1 MSKDILT
8 VIWKE
13 RKGLLRFNSNRW
25 KSFLTLIIPIAMF
38 GIIFPIQF
46 RDEWLSS
53 YWSVAVSLVT
63 PILMI
68 ASTIA
73 ESFAG
78 ERERHT
84 LETLLAS
91 RLPDQAILLG
101 KLFTS
106 MLFGWGVTLF
116 LLLISLGMVNI
127 LQWDGH
133 LRLYQANIFWINMA
147 ISLLV
152 VGLVSN
158 LGILLSLRSQTVQSA
173 AQMIMLLLFMPLML
187 LQAVFFLLPSF
198 MPVEPIKAALERL
211 DVDSIALITSIILLI
226 VNIGLFLGAKARF
239 KRSRLILS

>member
-1 MSKDILT
+1 MTEDILT
-8 VIWKE
+8 VMWKE
-13 RKGLLRFNSNRW
+13 RKGLLRYNSKRW
-25 KSFLTLIIPIAMF
+25 KSFLSLIMPIALF

-46 RDEWLSS
+46 REEWLSS

-63 PILMI
+63 PILLI

-106 MLFGWGVTLF
+106 MLFGWSVTLL
-116 LLLISLGMVNI
+116 LLLISLVMVN
-127 LQWDGH
+127 LLTWDGQ
-133 LRLYQANIFWINMA
+133 LKFYETSIFWINLA
-147 ISLLV
+147 VSLLA

-158 LGILLSLRSQTVQSA
+158 LGILISLRSPTVQNA
-173 AQMIMLLLFMPLML
+173 AQMIMMMLFMPLLL

-198 MPVEPIKAALERL
+198 FPVEPIKEFLGSL
-211 DVDSIALITSIILLI
+211 DMISIMLIISFVLLI
-226 VNIGLFLGAKARF
+226 VNIGLFLGARARF

>member
-1 MSKDILT
+1 MTKDILT

-25 KSFLTLIIPIAMF
+25 KSFLALIIPIAMF

-63 PILMI
+63 PILLI

-116 LLLISLGMVNI
+116 LLLISLGMVNG
-127 LQWDGH
+127 LEWEGH
-133 LRLYQANIFWINMA
+133 FRFYSPTIFWSNMA

-158 LGILLSLRSQTVQSA
+158 LGILLSLRSPTVQNA
-173 AQMIMLLLFMPLML
+173 AQMIMLLLFMPLLL
-187 LQAVFFLLPSF
+187 LQAVAFLLPSF
-198 MPVEPIKAALERL
+198 IPVEPIKAALEKL
-211 DVDSIALITSIILLI
+211 DVDTIILIVSIVLLI
-226 VNIGLFLGAKARF
+226 VNIGFFLGARARF

>member
-1 MSKDILT
+1 MTRDILT

-13 RKGLLRFNSNRW
+13 WKGLLRFNTNRW
-25 KSFLTLIIPIAMF
+25 KSLLTLIIPIAMF

-63 PILMI
+63 PILLI

-127 LQWDGH
+127 LQWEGY
-133 LRLYQANIFWINMA
+133 LRLYQPSIFWSNMA
-147 ISLLV
+147 VSLLA

-158 LGILLSLRSQTVQSA
+158 LGILLSLRSPTVQNA
-173 AQMIMLLLFMPLML
+173 AQMIMLMLFMPLLL
-187 LQAVFFLLPSF
+187 LQAVAFLLPSF
-198 MPVEPIKAALERL
+198 MPVEPIKAFLEGL
-211 DVDSIALITSIILLI
+211 DVNSIVLIASFILLF

>member
-1 MSKDILT
+1 MTKDIFT

-13 RKGLLRFNSNRW
+13 RKGLLQYNSNRW

-46 RDEWLSS
+46 REEWLSS

-63 PILMI
+63 PILLI

-116 LLLISLGMVNI
+116 LLLISLGMVN
-127 LQWDGH
+127 LLDWEGH
-133 LRLYQANIFWINMA
+133 LRFYQPAIFWSNMA
-147 ISLLV
+147 VSLLV

-158 LGILLSLRSQTVQSA
+158 LGILLSLRSPTVQNA
-173 AQMIMLLLFMPLML
+173 AQMIMLMLFMPLLL
-187 LQAVFFLLPSF
+187 LQAVAFLLPSF
-198 MPVEPIKAALERL
+198 MPVEPIKAFLEDL
-211 DVDSIALITSIILLI
+211 DVNSILLI
-226 VNIGLFLGAKARF
+226 VSILLLFVNIGLFLGAKARF

>member
-1 MSKDILT
+1 MTNDIMT

-13 RKGLLRFNSNRW
+13 RKGLLRFHSNRW
-25 KSFLTLIIPIAMF
+25 KSLLTLLMPIALF

-46 RDEWLSS
+46 REEWLSS
-53 YWSVAVSLVT
+53 YWSVAVALVT
-63 PILMI
+63 PILLI

-106 MLFGWGVTLF
+106 MLFGWGITLF

-127 LQWDGH
+127 LEWDGH
-133 LRLYQANIFWINMA
+133 LQFYQPSIFWINLA
-147 ISLLV
+147 ISLLT
-152 VGLVSN
+152 VGLVAN
-158 LGILLSLRSQTVQSA
+158 LGILLSLRSPTVQNT
-173 AQMIMLLLFMPLML
+173 AQMIMLMLFMPLLL
-187 LQAVFFLLPSF
+187 LQAVVFLLPSF
-198 MPVEPIKAALERL
+198 MPVEPIKAYLEKL
-211 DVDSIALITSIILLI
+211 DVDSIVLIISIIFLI
-226 VNIGLFLGAKARF
+226 ANIGLFMGAKARF

>member
-1 MSKDILT
+1 MTNDIMT

-13 RKGLLRFNSNRW
+13 RKGLLRFHSNRW
-25 KSFLTLIIPIAMF
+25 KSLLTLLMPIALF

-46 RDEWLSS
+46 REEWLSS

-63 PILMI
+63 PILLI

-106 MLFGWGVTLF
+106 MLFGWGITLF

-127 LQWDGH
+127 LEWDGH
-133 LRLYQANIFWINMA
+133 LQFYQPSIFWINLA
-147 ISLLV
+147 ISLLT
-152 VGLVSN
+152 VGLVAN
-158 LGILLSLRSQTVQSA
+158 LGILLSLRSPTVQNT
-173 AQMIMLLLFMPLML
+173 AQMIMLMLFMPLLL
-187 LQAVFFLLPSF
+187 LQAVVFLLPSF
-198 MPVEPIKAALERL
+198 MPVEPIKAYLEKL
-211 DVDSIALITSIILLI
+211 DVDSIVLIISIIFLI
-226 VNIGLFLGAKARF
+226 ANIGLFMGAKARF